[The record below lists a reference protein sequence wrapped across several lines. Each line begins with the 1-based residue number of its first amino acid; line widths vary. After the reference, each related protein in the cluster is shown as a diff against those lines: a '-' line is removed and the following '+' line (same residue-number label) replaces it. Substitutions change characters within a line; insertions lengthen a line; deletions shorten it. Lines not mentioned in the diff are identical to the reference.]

1 MLSTSS
7 LTYETTLKHSNG
19 NNGNNSRSSFWGG
32 LFGKKQNKFADAP
45 FKSMDQYIA
54 CLDAVDT
61 NIFIANP
68 DLIIIYANRKAV
80 NTAQSISNDIY
91 ENFKVG
97 THEIVGG
104 SIHRFHK
111 DPARVERILRDS
123 SQLPHEA
130 SFSFGNITLK
140 TSINGIWDNQGL
152 LLGFIVNWENISV
165 QQKLEEEVKKDK
177 KRNEELNL
185 KVKEILEAVNAAS
198 KGDLTKP
205 INVMGKD
212 LGGQIGEGL
221 STFIIDLRSHIS
233 SISVTVDKL
242 KVSSDSVSEHSH
254 EMSANAEETS
264 SQANV
269 VSAATEEVSTSV
281 TTVAGAA
288 EEMNA
293 SIKEIA
299 KSSAEAASVA
309 SNAVGLAQNANNIVS
324 KLGDSSGQIGEVVKV
339 ITTIADQTN
348 LLALNATIEAA
359 RAGEAGKGFAVVAN
373 EVKEL
378 AKETAKATEDI
389 GTRIQS
395 IQGDSKN
402 AVEAIT
408 KISEVINQ
416 INDISNTIASAV
428 EEQTATTNEI
438 GRSISEV
445 SMGTTEISQNI
456 HGVAQAATSTS
467 KGSAETQHQAKE
479 LGQISKDLK
488 EMVDRFKF
496 VDESMTLID
505 WNDALSVNIQEID
518 RHHRKLMD
526 LINSVYQGM
535 MLDKG
540 KDFIGKILNELLE
553 YTAYHFDYEEKLF
566 NQYGYPETSGHI
578 EKHRKLV
585 AKVKGFVD
593 DFNSGN
599 AKVDHEL
606 LMFLRSWLTNH
617 IMGTD
622 QEYSEFFNS
631 KGVY

>member
-1 MLSTSS
+1 MLTTSPPI
-7 LTYETTLKHSNG
+7 ETNFKNSNRSNG
-19 NNGNNSRSSFWGG
+19 HKSFLGG
-32 LFGKKQNKFADAP
+32 LFGGKNKKSDGP
-45 FKSMDQYIA
+45 FQTIGQYAA

-68 DLIIIYANRKAV
+68 DLVIVYANKKALK
-80 NTAQSISNDIY
+80 TAQSISNDIY

-97 THEIVGG
+97 AHEVIGG

-111 DPARVERILRDS
+111 DPERVERILRNP

-140 TSINGIWDNQGL
+140 TSINGIWDDQDRP
-152 LLGFIVNWENISV
+152 LGFIVNWENISV
-165 QQKLEEEVKKDK
+165 QKKLEEEVERDR
-177 KRNEELNL
+177 KRNEELKI
-185 KVKEILEAVNAAS
+185 KVGEILESVRAAS
-198 KGDLTKP
+198 EGDLTKT

-221 STFIIDLRSHIS
+221 SKFLIDLRSHIS
-233 SISVTVDKL
+233 SISVTVDRL
-242 KVSSDSVSEHSH
+242 KNSSNSVSEFSH

-281 TTVAGAA
+281 HTVASAA

-293 SIKEIA
+293 SIKEIS

-309 SNAVGLAQNANNIVS
+309 SNAVGLAQNANDIVS
-324 KLGDSSGQIGEVVKV
+324 KLGDSSAKIGEVVKV

-395 IQGDSKN
+395 IQEDSKN
-402 AVEAIT
+402 AVDAIT
-408 KISEVINQ
+408 KISGVIDQ

-445 SMGTTEISQNI
+445 SLGTTEISENI

-467 KGSAETQHQAKE
+467 KGSSETQKQAKE
-479 LGQISKDLK
+479 LAHISEDLK
-488 EMVDRFKF
+488 QMVDRFKF
-496 VDESMTLID
+496 RDESMTLIN

-526 LINSVYQGM
+526 LINGVYQSM

-553 YTAYHFDYEEKLF
+553 YTTYHFDYEEKLF
-566 NQYGYPETSGHI
+566 HQHGYPKTSGHI
-578 EKHRKLV
+578 AKHRDLV
-585 AKVKGFVD
+585 SKVKGFVD
-593 DFNSGN
+593 DFHAGS

-622 QEYSEFFNS
+622 QEYSEFLNS